1 MFNKIFV
8 EKQIEHLTRVKEI
21 LDRFPQS
28 EVLYIDDYQDVFGK
42 VRKPYLAKRTNLDL
56 FLATKKGQLVK
67 EAPPAY
73 GLIKDPHYYFVHSY
87 NCIYEC
93 TYCYLQGYF
102 DSPDI
107 VLFLNHQEII
117 SEIENVIRRSDRH
130 LNPWFH
136 AGEFSD
142 SLALMSLTQEFFQL
156 YELFKNYPQANLELR
171 TKSINIK
178 EIMKYPPLENIYT
191 SFSLSPEG
199 RVKTIDLKTPSLSH
213 RLQAITKL
221 VANGYKV
228 GLHFD
233 PIIYDENIFDNYKK
247 MIEELLNT
255 IQPEQMSYISLGVV
269 RFTKD
274 VYQQVQ
280 KNYPD
285 SDLLAQEFVK
295 SFDNK
300 IRYPR
305 PMRMHILKTI
315 EKILF
320 AHGFTPEQVYLCMED
335 TSQGI

>member
-1 MFNKIFV
+1 MFNKIF
-8 EKQIEHLTRVKEI
+8 IETDLADDPRVNSI
-21 LDRFPQS
+21 LAKFPQS
-28 EVLYIDDYQDVFGK
+28 EAVYIEDYQKVFGK

-56 FLATKKGQLVK
+56 FLAKKKGQLVK

-73 GLIKDPHYYFVHSY
+73 GLIQDPHFYFVHSY

-117 SEIENVIRRSDRH
+117 QEIEKIINETKQAQR
-130 LNPWFH
+130 PWFH

-142 SLALMSLTQEFFQL
+142 SLALLNLTKE
-156 YELFKNYPQANLELR
+156 YELLYQLFEKYPQANLELR
-171 TKSINIK
+171 TKSVNIK
-178 EIMKYPPLENIYT
+178 EILKFPPIKNIYT
-191 SFSLSPEG
+191 SFSLSPAD
-199 RVKTIDLKTPSLSH
+199 RVREIDLKTPSLKL
-213 RLQAITKL
+213 RLTAIAELAKK
-221 VANGYKV
+221 GYSL

-233 PIIYDENIFDNYKK
+233 PIIYDDNVYVKYQEL
-247 MIEELLNT
+247 INELLT
-255 IQPEQMSYISLGVV
+255 VIEPKQVSYISLGVV

-274 VYQQVQ
+274 VYHQVE

-285 SDLLAQEFVK
+285 SQLLSQEFIK

-305 PMRMHILKTI
+305 PMRLHILKTI
-315 EKILF
+315 RQILLDS
-320 AHGFTPEQVYLCMED
+320 GFQSDQVYLCMED
-335 TSQGI
+335 DI